1 VDASVRVGRI
11 AGIDVGLHWSLAIV
25 LVLIVWTLAGQIL
38 PSVVPDQ
45 PQSAYW
51 LVSAL
56 AAFLFYAS
64 LLSHEMGHA
73 LVARRLGVRVD
84 GITLWIFGGVARL
97 RGDAATA
104 GTEARIA
111 IAGPIVSLALAIL
124 FGAVTF
130 ALDTAAGPPLVEG
143 GCAWLAGSN
152 AVLLLFNLIP
162 AFPLDGGR
170 LLRAWLWQRSGD
182 RYRATSSAARLG
194 RICAFLMIGLGLVA
208 LFVQDAL
215 SGLWLI
221 FIGWFLMSAGR
232 SEASQVHMRGALA
245 GLRVGDVMTP
255 DPAVA
260 PGWITVDEFM
270 RSYFPG
276 QRAIAYPLKTFDGA
290 LDGLVTLTRLAQ
302 VAPEERNSR
311 RVRDVGTGMDE
322 VAKASPSEQ
331 VTAVLDRFS
340 PADEGQMLVIDGGKL
355 VGILSPTDITRALG
369 ARTSAGDK
377 ERVPGGFDQ
386 VR

>member
-1 VDASVRVGRI
+1 MAQVEASVRLGRI
-11 AGIDVGLHWSLAIV
+11 AGVEVGLHWSLAIV
-25 LVLIVWTLAGQIL
+25 FVLIVWTLAGQIF

-56 AAFLFYAS
+56 AAFLFYTS

-73 LVARRLGVRVD
+73 LVARRLGVKVD

-97 RGDAATA
+97 RGDAATPSA
-104 GTEARIA
+104 EVKIA
-111 IAGPIVSLALAIL
+111 IAGPIVSLAVAIL
-124 FGAVTF
+124 FGVITF
-130 ALDTAAGPPLVEG
+130 ALDATAGPPLVEG
-143 GCAWLAGSN
+143 ACAWLAGSN
-152 AVLLLFNLIP
+152 ALLLLFNLIP

-194 RICAFLMIGLGLVA
+194 RICAFLMIAVGLA
-208 LFVQDAL
+208 SLFLQGAL

-221 FIGWFLMSAGR
+221 FLGWFLLSAAR
-232 SEASQVHMRGALA
+232 SEEAQVLMRGALD
-245 GLRVGDVMTP
+245 GLRVGDLMTR
-255 DPAVA
+255 DPILA

-270 RSYFPG
+270 RSYLPG
-276 QRAIAYPLKTFDGA
+276 QRVIAFPLKTFDGD
-290 LDGLVTLTRLAQ
+290 LDGLVTLNRLAQ

-322 VAKASPSEQ
+322 VAKASPNEP
-331 VTAVLDRFS
+331 VIAVLDRFRPS
-340 PADEGQMLVIDGGKL
+340 DEGQMLVIDGGKL
-355 VGILSPTDITRALG
+355 VGMLSPTDVTRALG
-369 ARTSAGDK
+369 SR
-377 ERVPGGFDQ
+377 R
-386 VR
+386 